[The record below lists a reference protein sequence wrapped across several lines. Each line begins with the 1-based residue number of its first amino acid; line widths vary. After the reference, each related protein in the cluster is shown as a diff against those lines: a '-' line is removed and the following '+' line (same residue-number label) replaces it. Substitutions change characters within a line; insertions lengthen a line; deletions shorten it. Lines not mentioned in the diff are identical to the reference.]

1 MPENGARFMYTS
13 ESVNE
18 GHPDKLCDQVSDAVL
33 DAVLEQDPDA
43 KVACE
48 TCSKTNM
55 VRNEGMRRKGMRR
68 MHRAAVAADRA
79 DRARGGGLL
88 CVQRAWAWRRLA
100 GWSEGGVAA
109 GALVEAAGISKQ
121 RRAFV
126 SGGDWACGGPPRAAL
141 WPIAGRGPISL
152 QWSGVA
158 RGVARRAGRAAA
170 AARSA
175 PAG

>member
-55 VRNEGMRRKGMRR
+55 VRNEGANLARGIARVARRWRPIGPIE
-68 MHRAAVAADRA
+68 RA
-79 DRARGGGLL
+79 GGGLL
-88 CVQRAWAWRRLA
+88 CIQRAWAWRRLA

-109 GALVEAAGISKQ
+109 GELVEAAGISKQ

-141 WPIAGRGPISL
+141 WPIAGRGPISFKF
-152 QWSGVA
+152 SGVA